1 MALDGGEYATL
12 LARIQALEAELDD
25 VRLTAEIALVP
36 HNQAQPE
43 PARPWDVVA
52 TGVDSVRV
60 TANASYRNGALSSA
74 SATEITSISESG
86 YVFRKHSRTS
96 GWTDPEFAATLT
108 AESTDISVQPIAAI
122 TFADG
127 EITAITHYDVARLD
141 EDTLTTNTPGVIDVT
156 TTRDGPRAA
165 FEVDHAIPEEDED
178 TVTSTLTMTPDDWID
193 IELLPDEAASRGV
206 QIKRDLYGHIVGL
219 RLDEF
224 VFTHLFPVDP
234 NGDETTLGAGEE
246 GSETADTTTATIS
259 EVGAE
264 GIAFWFVSRVVYDDA
279 GDPPTLYAMMRNATF
294 DARGHLFEVS
304 GETAV
309 SVDVTEDCTS

>member
-1 MALDGGEYATL
+1 VSDLQSL
-12 LARIQALEAELDD
+12 Q
-25 VRLTAEIALVP
+25 VRLANLESEIEDLRAEMGMLAP
-36 HNQAQPE
+36 PFPE
-43 PARPWDVVA
+43 PPRNDPFEVFRL
-52 TGVDSVRV
+52 TPTSVRV
-60 TANASYRNGALSSA
+60 SAGYATRNGSTTAIA
-74 SATEITSISESG
+74 EADVTSISETG
-86 YVFRKHSRTS
+86 FIYLKYVEGTGWSTPAFSATS
-96 GWTDPEFAATLT
+96 LPS
-108 AESTDISVQPIAAI
+108 ESTTDTVFPIAKVTVAGG
-122 TFADG
+122 D
-127 EITAITHYDVARLD
+127 ITAVEIIRTEEVRFDV
-141 EDTLTTNTPGVIDVT
+141 DTLSTNTSGVIDVS

-279 GDPPTLYAMMRNATF
+279 GDPPTLYAMMRKATF